1 MENMKVLV
9 ASVFL
14 LGLIHWPS
22 AFGIEFWFEDDL
34 HLDGNCKY
42 SGYIP
47 GGGIPNI
54 KPITAPVAKLPG
66 NALAEIAGV
75 GEKGTKMAETA
86 LKVGEAF
93 AKSGSA
99 LAAAA
104 PGVGA
109 ALAVVGTGF
118 GFLSD
123 EFKVKPEDIL
133 KAVNKAFKELTD
145 AINDRLEQM
154 KGYIDQKIINL
165 KKELVNQEYTTLFES
180 FTGCIDGPGLT
191 KKKVNDCV
199 MRVEKRIK
207 ASRGK
212 FMPARENMK
221 QWNPSSKV
229 PHSRYYFEKH
239 PSKAPPYVRV
249 KEMEAVMLTFRD
261 FANLHLL
268 VLSSLINTFKKSGP
282 KDHLDFYVKRKKYY
296 GKTAHRPEIIREV
309 MKKEMTEIILCR
321 FPRSTYLRF
330 HESSKISVVTTIF
343 RVIS

>member
-1 MENMKVLV
+1 MEIVKFLRS
-9 ASVFL
+9 AAFL
-14 LGLIHWPS
+14 LGLINWPLAS
-22 AFGIEFWFEDDL
+22 GFRFWFEDDL

-42 SGYIP
+42 TGYIP

-54 KPITAPVAKLPG
+54 QPIKAPEAKLPG

-75 GEKGTKMAETA
+75 GEKGTKIAETA
-86 LKVGEAF
+86 LKIGEAF

-99 LAAAA
+99 FAAAA

-109 ALAVVGTGF
+109 ALSVFGAGF

-123 EFKVKPEDIL
+123 ELKPKPEDIL
-133 KAVNKAFKELTD
+133 KAVNKAFKELTN

-154 KGYIDQKIINL
+154 KGYVDQKIIDL

-191 KKKVNDCV
+191 KKKVNNCV
-199 MRVEKRIK
+199 INIEKRIK

-212 FMPARENMK
+212 FMPARREMK
-221 QWNPSSKV
+221 DWNPGSKN

-282 KDHLDFYVKRKKYY
+282 KDHLDFYIKRKKYY
-296 GKTAHRPEIIREV
+296 GNIAGRSREIRKL
-309 MKKEMTEIILCR
+309 MKKEMIEFTLRR
-321 FPRSTYLRF
+321 FLSGSQLGL
-330 HESSKISVVTTIF
+330 HESSTVSCAVLI
-343 RVIS
+343 